1 MSLVRFAGFSEL
13 KTLRDEFSYFWLR
26 IRKIRAVKRIIFMGL
41 IYAVGRVY
49 WVKLSPMRI
58 AERDR
63 TVLWDPRPIYSR
75 IKQLADAGTNI
86 AKQAF

>member
-1 MSLVRFAGFSEL
+1 MREDPFVAPNEL
-13 KTLRDEFSYFWLR
+13 KTLRDEFSYFWLQ
-26 IRKIRAVKRIIFMGL
+26 IRRIRAVKRIIFMGL
-41 IYAVGRVY
+41 IYVVGRVC

-75 IKQLADAGTNI
+75 MVMWKWYLQI
-86 AKQAF
+86 ASSS